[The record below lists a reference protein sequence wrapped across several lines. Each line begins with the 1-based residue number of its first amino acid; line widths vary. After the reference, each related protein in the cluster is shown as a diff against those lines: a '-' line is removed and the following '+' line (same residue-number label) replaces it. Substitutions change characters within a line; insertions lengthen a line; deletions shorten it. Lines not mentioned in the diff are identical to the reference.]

1 MTSYLRDVAAMIS
14 VTVFIASVAVIS
26 EAVRF
31 VM

>member
-1 MTSYLRDVAAMIS
+1 MTSYIRDIAALIS

-26 EAVRF
+26 EAMRL

>member
-14 VTVFIASVAVIS
+14 VTVFIASIAVIS

>member
-1 MTSYLRDVAAMIS
+1 MTSYIRDIAAMIS

-26 EAVRF
+26 EAMRF

>member
-14 VTVFIASVAVIS
+14 VTVFIASVGVLS
-26 EAVRF
+26 EALRL